1 MTCTCEICGKKVVG
15 GSHKLRRHQQS
26 KRCQAQ
32 RDKVQPSRLRCP
44 CEHCGT
50 VLVHK
55 NLKNHYKSKKCIK
68 AQFKTQLKKKEDDI
82 LRLRA
87 ENKKLKT
94 DAKNKSSITNNN
106 NINITNN
113 NIVLTPMCLEKFLT
127 SESVRK
133 AIRENN
139 FMEKGKG
146 IASAIISL
154 INQKEE
160 NITRY
165 ICDDS
170 SRVKCR
176 YKNLEGQIV
185 KDVKGKKLWDAC
197 KEPVKDRVKEI
208 RKDLSTKLPMCSDK
222 WSECAQPVLGAD
234 ILPPPGFSTFLSTV
248 V

>member
-1 MTCTCEICGKKVVG
+1 MTCTCEICGKKIVG

-26 KRCQAQ
+26 KKCQAH
-32 RDKVQPSRLRCP
+32 RNKVMPSRLRCP
-44 CEHCGT
+44 CEHCGRS
-50 VLVHK
+50 V
-55 NLKNHYKSKKCIK
+55 
-68 AQFKTQLKKKEDDI
+68 LKKHLNRHRQTQRCQNAANEKNEISRLKEEI
-82 LRLRA
+82 LI
-87 ENKKLKT
+87 LKT
-94 DAKNKSSITNNN
+94 DAKK
-106 NINITNN
+106 N

-146 IASAIISL
+146 IASAIMSI

-176 YKNLEGQIV
+176 YKNLEGEIV
-185 KDVKGKKLWDAC
+185 KDVKGKKLWAAC
-197 KEPVKDRVKEI
+197 KDTVKVRVKEI
-208 RKDLSTKLPMCSDK
+208 RKDLSSKLPMCSDK
-222 WSECAQPVLGAD
+222 WSECAQPVLVAD
-234 ILPPPGFSTFLSTV
+234 TLPPPGFSTFLSTV
-248 V
+248 IP

>member
-1 MTCTCEICGKKVVG
+1 MTCTCDICGKEIA
-15 GSHKLRRHQQS
+15 R
-26 KRCQAQ
+26 Q
-32 RDKVQPSRLRCP
+32 RDLMR
-44 CEHCGT
+44 
-50 VLVHK
+50 HK
-55 NLKNHYKSKKCIK
+55 QSKKCQALGKKISTSSRK
-68 AQFKTQLKKKEDDI
+68 CDCGICGRSVLKKHIRRHYKTKRCKEIARLKEEI
-82 LRLRA
+82 L
-87 ENKKLKT
+87 KLKT

-113 NIVLTPMCLEKFLT
+113 IVLTPMSLEKFLT

-197 KEPVKDRVKEI
+197 KEPVKDRVNEI
-208 RKDLSTKLPMCSDK
+208 RKDLSRRLPMCSDK

>member
-1 MTCTCEICGKKVVG
+1 MTCTCEICGKETRDMCDM
-15 GSHKLRRHQQS
+15 RRHQQS
-26 KRCQAQ
+26 KKCQAV
-32 RDKVQPSRLRCP
+32 RKKIERS
-44 CEHCGT
+44 
-50 VLVHK
+50 
-55 NLKNHYKSKKCIK
+55 SKKCNCDICGRSV
-68 AQFKTQLKKKEDDI
+68 LKKHLKRHHQTQRCQKAAKAANEKKEI
-82 LRLRA
+82 VRLKK
-87 ENKKLKT
+87 EISKLKT
-94 DAKNKSSITNNN
+94 DAKKKSSVTN

-146 IASAIISL
+146 IASAIISI

-176 YKNLEGQIV
+176 YKNLEGEIV

>member
-1 MTCTCEICGKKVVG
+1 MPHIASGDEYLIIFD
-15 GSHKLRRHQQS
+15 SNS
-26 KRCQAQ
+26 
-32 RDKVQPSRLRCP
+32 
-44 CEHCGT
+44 
-50 VLVHK
+50 
-55 NLKNHYKSKKCIK
+55 
-68 AQFKTQLKKKEDDI
+68 
-82 LRLRA
+82 
-87 ENKKLKT
+87 
-94 DAKNKSSITNNN
+94 
-106 NINITNN
+106 
-113 NIVLTPMCLEKFLT
+113 VLTSLNTFLFILKC
-127 SESVRK
+127 RLK
-133 AIRENN
+133 LY
-139 FMEKGKG
+139 
-146 IASAIISL
+146 SAIISI

-176 YKNLEGQIV
+176 YKNLEGEIV

-197 KEPVKDRVKEI
+197 KEPVKERVKEI